1 VARSTSTAPSGPVSA
16 VPATVLHMPDRRA
29 LNRASLHRQLLLERA
44 ALPALDAVRRL
55 VALQAQAANAPYVGL
70 WSRLRDFDRAGLT
83 DLLHDR
89 SVVRG
94 SLLRGTQHLAAAE
107 DYRWLRPLV
116 QPALDRARQAA
127 FGRRTAG
134 IDLSELAAEGRR
146 LLDGRTLTRPQLREL
161 LARRWPDRDPEAL
174 GWSVQALL
182 PLVHPP
188 PNGTWGRGGATP
200 FALADQWLGG
210 PLAAE
215 PSVEDLVLRYLA
227 AFGPAGVM
235 DAQAW
240 SGLTRLREV
249 LDRMRPRLRTLSGED
264 GRELFDLPDA
274 DQPDPGTPAPPRFL
288 PEFDNLIVA
297 YADRTRLMGDE
308 VRRRVCVGSM
318 VYPTVLVDGV
328 VAGVWR
334 IERADGG
341 ANLVVEEFAPVSGG
355 ARAALAEE
363 GARLLGWAAG
373 GQAHDVR
380 FLPAA

>member
-1 VARSTSTAPSGPVSA
+1 M
-16 VPATVLHMPDRRA
+16 LDRRA
-29 LNRASLHRQLLLERA
+29 LNRATLHRQLLLTRA
-44 ALPALDAVRRL
+44 PLAALDAVRRL
-55 VALQAQAANAPYVGL
+55 VALQAQAANAPYLGL
-70 WSRLRDFDRAGLT
+70 WSRLSDFDQADLT
-83 DLLHDR
+83 DLFEDR

-94 SLLRGTQHLAAAE
+94 SLLRGTQHLTAAA

-116 QPALDRARQAA
+116 QPALDRGRRAA

-134 IDLSELAAEGRR
+134 LDLSELAAEGRR
-146 LLDGRTLTRPQLREL
+146 LLDGRTLTRPQLRDQ

-188 PNGTWGRGGATP
+188 PSGTWGRGGATP
-200 FALADQWLGG
+200 FVLAEQWLGG

-215 PSVEDLVLRYLA
+215 ASVEDLVVRYLA

-235 DAQAW
+235 DVQAW

-249 LDRMRPRLRTLSGED
+249 LDRLRPRLRAFRDED

-274 DQPDPGTPAPPRFL
+274 EWPDPNAPAPPRFL

-297 YADRTRLMGDE
+297 YADRTRLMSDE
-308 VRRRVCVGSM
+308 VRGRVCVGSM
-318 VYPTVLVDGV
+318 VFPTVLVDGM
-328 VAGVWR
+328 VAAIWR
-334 IERADGG
+334 LERADGG
-341 ANLVVEEFAPVSGG
+341 TSLVVDEFETLADDD
-355 ARAALAEE
+355 RAAVAAEGE
-363 GARLLGWAAG
+363 RLLGWAAG

-380 FLPAA
+380 FGAAR